1 MTARKLQLFLD
12 PISPYGYLAWHHLKA
27 LGRRTPLQVEVVP
40 TLFAGLLNAH
50 GQKGP
55 AEIQSKRRYIFL
67 DCARTAQL
75 LHVPF
80 RLPPAHP
87 FNPLLP
93 LRMMIST
100 ESLDDRAKLTE
111 SLLTACWGQGRNISQ
126 RDTVVAVATELFGA
140 SIAQQL
146 LDKTEDP
153 SVKEQ
158 LRTNTDAA
166 IARGVF
172 GVPTV
177 AVDGTD
183 ELFWGSDRIDHLEHF
198 LAGRLQ
204 IDYPAFD
211 AMLNVPR
218 GADRRNVE
226 LR

>member
-1 MTARKLQLFLD
+1 
-12 PISPYGYLAWHHLKA
+12 
-27 LGRRTPLQVEVVP
+27 
-40 TLFAGLLNAH
+40 
-50 GQKGP
+50 
-55 AEIQSKRRYIFL
+55 
-67 DCARTAQL
+67 
-75 LHVPF
+75 
-80 RLPPAHP
+80 
-87 FNPLLP
+87 
-93 LRMMIST
+93 MMIST